1 MWNVKVKI
9 NHNTGYKKKKSKADF
24 IQGRGLVQWGSEI
37 G

>member
-1 MWNVKVKI
+1 MWNVRVKI
-9 NHNTGYKKKKSKADF
+9 NHNTGYKKKSKADF